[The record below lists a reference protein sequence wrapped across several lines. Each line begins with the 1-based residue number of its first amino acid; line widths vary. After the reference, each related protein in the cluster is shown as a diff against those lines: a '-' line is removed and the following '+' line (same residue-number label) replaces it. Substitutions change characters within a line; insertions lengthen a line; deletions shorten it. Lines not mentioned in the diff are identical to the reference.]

1 MSSRAMSTTNTP
13 RKAREE
19 EAGPRE
25 GERRFG
31 ADIAESLH
39 RNVRLRI
46 AERRLTLKQY
56 LVWLLEQD
64 GVTTGAY
71 VPLSPPAPAPGG
83 RTRKGK

>member
-1 MSSRAMSTTNTP
+1 MSTTNTP
-13 RKAREE
+13 RKARDEQAA
-19 EAGPRE
+19 EARE

-31 ADIAESLH
+31 ADIPESLH

-46 AERRLTLKQY
+46 AERRLTLKEY
-56 LVWLLEQD
+56 LVWLLAQD